1 MSKLNWLIIG
11 IPVLILI
18 ILTIVLIATSSQD
31 SNYVNKN
38 EIVDYFNNLNYDNDG
53 APQGG
58 FLISMLPMSN
68 ICEKYK
74 WTTETNECASVDTCG
89 KILNVAD
96 INDWLT
102 SILPGGTNCYNIAT
116 TYWRKDFPQYVF
128 GPYKGDDMT
137 IGVLLNV
144 TTVFDYIAG
153 MYPMDSGTIAR
164 YNNFCS
170 KTLVDNP
177 PFQNCCD
184 CPQQSADTV
193 CYPDIDPSEFITSDK
208 SKRKSKWH
216 NWLATPNS
224 NVLGMG
230 GIGKIVAPGNSKGG
244 LYGQQSADQWLAV
257 TPEAASTQL
266 TKIKNLR
273 PETLEAPDTAFEKTP
288 ATIPKWPNTVNGG
301 FTLSNDNVPFDKYNW
316 EIWTEAVKIC
326 YENAEKDSLYYVD
339 SQYLGFDGYR
349 ENEVDLIVPNKSRKC
364 SDNSQGPCQV
374 QDEFKKVFINSI
386 MGIISVAEDNCSNS
400 TVNAAQGPGGLGCV
414 DGTDNCQSKPSERIA
429 ITDPDSDN
437 PVICLK
443 NKNACFDPNGT
454 SWCTVSNKKP
464 KVKCCCSQEFSENL
478 VKKMVDEF
486 NNSSLRKDAG
496 ARKIHGYRVRCESM
510 YSFSWKGMNQ
520 PIDIEQI
527 T

>member
-1 MSKLNWLIIG
+1 MKLNWLIIG
-11 IPVLILI
+11 IPILVLI
-18 ILTIVLIATSSQD
+18 ILAIVLFVTSSQD

-38 EIVDYFNNLNYDNDG
+38 EIVDYFNDLNYDVDG

-74 WTTETNECASVDTCG
+74 WTTTSDCASVDTCG

-144 TTVFDYIAG
+144 TTIFDYIAG
-153 MYPMDSGTIAR
+153 MYPMDSGTVAR

-177 PFQNCCD
+177 PFQKCCD
-184 CPQQSADTV
+184 CPQRPDTV
-193 CYPDIDPSEFITSDK
+193 CYPEIDPSKFITSDK
-208 SKRKSKWH
+208 SQRKSKWH

-230 GIGKIVAPGNSKGG
+230 GIGKLVSGKNTGG
-244 LYGQQSADQWLAV
+244 LYGLRSADQWLAV
-257 TPEAASTQL
+257 TPTAASDQL
-266 TKIKNLR
+266 AKIAKLR
-273 PETLEAPDTAFEKTP
+273 PEALEAPDDPYDKDSYTP
-288 ATIPKWPNTVNGG
+288 GWSRFGRSFTV
-301 FTLSNDNVPFDKYNW
+301 SNDNVPFDKYNW
-316 EIWTEAVKIC
+316 ALWAKAVKIC
-326 YENAEKDSLYYVD
+326 YENAEQDRLNYVD
-339 SQYLGFDGYR
+339 SQDLGFDGYR
-349 ENEVDLIVPNKSRKC
+349 ENEVDLIIPNKSRKC
-364 SDNSQGPCQV
+364 SETSQGPCEV
-374 QDEFKKVFINSI
+374 QDAFKKVFINSI

-400 TVNAAQGPGGLGCV
+400 TVNAAQGPGGVGCV
-414 DGTDNCQSKPSERIA
+414 DGTDNCQSEPSERQSIK
-429 ITDPDSDN
+429 DPRKAN
-437 PVICLK
+437 PVTCLS
-443 NKNACFDPNGT
+443 NKNNCFDPNGT
-454 SWCTVSNKKP
+454 YWCTKSNKKP

-486 NNSSLRKDAG
+486 NNSALRTEAG
-496 ARKIHGYRVRCESM
+496 ARKIHGYRVRCESI
-510 YSFSWKGMNQ
+510 YSFSWKGMNK
-520 PIDIEQI
+520 PINIEQI

>member
-38 EIVDYFNNLNYDNDG
+38 EIVDYFNNLNYDDDG

-96 INDWLT
+96 INVWLT
-102 SILPGGTNCYNIAT
+102 TILPGGTNCYNIAT

-144 TTVFDYIAG
+144 TTIFDYIAG

-177 PFQNCCD
+177 PFQDCCD
-184 CPQQSADTV
+184 CLQRPDTV

-216 NWLATPNS
+216 NWLATSSS
-224 NVLGMG
+224 NALGMG
-230 GIGKIVAPGNSKGG
+230 GIGKLASSGIDTGG
-244 LYGQQSADQWLAV
+244 LFGLQSADQWLAV

-266 TKIKNLR
+266 AKIKNLR
-273 PETLEAPDTAFEKTP
+273 PEALEAPNELNGSY
-288 ATIPKWPNTVNGG
+288 IPNWSRYGRSFTV
-301 FTLSNDNVPFDKYNW
+301 SNSNVPFDKYNW
-316 EIWTEAVKIC
+316 VLWAKAVKIC
-326 YENAEKDSLYYVD
+326 YENAEKDRLDYVD
-339 SQYLGFDGYR
+339 SQDLGFDGYR

-364 SDNSQGPCQV
+364 SETSQGPCEV
-374 QDEFKKVFINSI
+374 QDAFKKVFINSI

-400 TVNAAQGPGGLGCV
+400 TVNAAQGPGGVGCV
-414 DGTDNCQSKPSERIA
+414 DGTDNCQSKPSERQSIK
-429 ITDPDSDN
+429 DSTNAN
-437 PVICLK
+437 PVTCLK
-443 NKNACFDPNGT
+443 NKNNCFDRSGT
-454 SWCTVSNKKP
+454 YWCTVSNKNP

-486 NNSSLRKDAG
+486 NNSSLRIEAG
-496 ARKIHGYRVRCESM
+496 ARKIHGYKVRCESM